1 MSGMPHQS
9 QYRFPFRICSILSP
23 KRSRCVFGKFKRA
36 KRQKTVREESDDYPT
51 LAGLVGGYFHQDYD
65 IISED
70 GDEVV
75 AAFRD
80 ETLPAVHQSLMADI
94 HRFLDRYGADE
105 KQLTGAF
112 ERVFTPETA
121 FHRFWGRTTREA
133 LLKVVEI
140 VSAPATPSYRPEDR
154 G

>member
-1 MSGMPHQS
+1 
-9 QYRFPFRICSILSP
+9 LLN
-23 KRSRCVFGKFKRA
+23 
-36 KRQKTVREESDDYPT
+36 KTQPLQATHEESDDYPT
-51 LAGLVGGYFHQDYD
+51 LKGLVRGYFHQDYD

-80 ETLPAVHQSLMADI
+80 ENLPSASQSLIEDI
-94 HRFLDRYGADE
+94 HRFLDLYSSDE
-105 KQLTGAF
+105 KQLTDAF

-133 LLKVVEI
+133 LLKVIEI
-140 VSAPATPSYRPEDR
+140 VSAPATPSYRLPEER
-154 G
+154 R

>member
-1 MSGMPHQS
+1 M
-9 QYRFPFRICSILSP
+9 FA
-23 KRSRCVFGKFKRA
+23 KFKKA
-36 KRQKTVREESDDYPT
+36 KLQQAPQEERDDYPT
-51 LAGLVGGYFHQDYD
+51 LTGLVDGYFHQDYD

-80 ETLPAVHQSLMADI
+80 ETLPAVHQSLIEDI
-94 HRFLDRYGADE
+94 RRFLDRYGADE
-105 KQLTGAF
+105 KLLTEAF
-112 ERVFTPETA
+112 ERVFKPDTA

-133 LLKVVEI
+133 LLKVIEI
-140 VSAPATPSYRPEDR
+140 VSAPATPSYRLPEDQ

>member
-1 MSGMPHQS
+1 MFNKAQPLQVGH
-9 QYRFPFRICSILSP
+9 
-23 KRSRCVFGKFKRA
+23 
-36 KRQKTVREESDDYPT
+36 EESDDYPT
-51 LAGLVGGYFHQDYD
+51 LKGLVRGYFHQDYD

-80 ETLPAVHQSLMADI
+80 ENLPEVRQSLIEDI
-94 HRFLDRYGADE
+94 HRFLDRYGSDE
-105 KQLTGAF
+105 KQLTAAF

-140 VSAPATPSYRPEDR
+140 VSAPATPSYRLPEDQR
-154 G
+154 